1 MQVNEAAESTK
12 PRYQIPSA
20 RRGSVVDEEDFA
32 VLRTVLQNDLALT
45 AGPWRDRFEAQFAA
59 YTGSRYALSVT
70 SGTVALE
77 IAIRLLDLRPGDE
90 VIATTQTFQASI
102 QPLLDSPAIVR
113 FCDIDPE
120 TLNLDPRRLE
130 ALITPRT
137 RAIILVHY
145 GGNPADMAKICA
157 IAARHDVLVLEDCAH
172 ALGSAYRGRRPGS
185 LGDIGTFSF
194 HSSKNITTLGEGGM
208 ITFDRDDWA
217 VRVDRIRSN
226 EVDMVAGP
234 VSGILGSPP
243 ETLPWM
249 KFSEAVY
256 RESVAGIH
264 GAGTNATLSE
274 VACAVGTVQ
283 LRKLPSLVRRRREIA
298 AKLDAVLGGYPQ
310 IRLPLVDPGDE
321 HSYHLY
327 TFFVTEGDDVRHALV
342 RALDRRGVEIQLR
355 YFPLHLTPEWQ
366 SRGHGPGECPTAE
379 RLWFSE
385 HMNLPCHPN
394 LTDTQVALLCSA
406 LRSSLN
412 EVFGRRAVL
421 SHS

>member
-1 MQVNEAAESTK
+1 MNEVDGRIKS
-12 PRYQIPSA
+12 RYQIPSA
-20 RRGSVVDEEDFA
+20 RRGSVVDDDEFA
-32 VLRTVLQNDLALT
+32 VLKTVLQNDLALT
-45 AGPWRDRFEAQFAA
+45 AGPWRDKFESQFAA
-59 YTGSRYALSVT
+59 YIGSRYALSVT

-90 VIATTQTFQASI
+90 VVATTQTFQASI
-102 QPLLDSPAIVR
+102 QPLLDSPAVVR
-113 FCDIDPE
+113 FCDVDPG
-120 TLNLDPRRLE
+120 TLNLDPRKLE

-145 GGNPADMAKICA
+145 GGNPADMAEIRE
-157 IAARHDVLVLEDCAH
+157 IASRRGLIVLEDCAH
-172 ALGSAYRGRRPGS
+172 ALGSSYRGTRPGS
-185 LGDIGTFSF
+185 LGDIGCFSF

-208 ITFDRDDWA
+208 ITFDREDWA

-226 EVDMVAGP
+226 EVDMTSGP
-234 VSGILGSPP
+234 ASDALGAPP

-249 KFSEAVY
+249 KFADAIY
-256 RESVAGIH
+256 RESCTGIL

-283 LRKLPSLVRRRREIA
+283 LGKLPDLVRRRQRIA
-298 AKLDAVLGGYPQ
+298 VRLDEVLSHCPQ
-310 IRLPLVDPGDE
+310 VRLPVTEPGNE

-327 TFFVTEGDDVRHALV
+327 TFFVTDGEDARHALV
-342 RALDRRGVEIQLR
+342 QALDRRGVEVQLR

-385 HMNLPCHPN
+385 HMNLPCHPS
-394 LTDTQVALLCSA
+394 LTDTQVELLCSA

-421 SHS
+421 T